1 MTLKEELNAMK
12 INWKLRLQNKTTLI
26 TLVALCVTFVYQ
38 LLGMFGV
45 VPKIA
50 QDEVI
55 NTIGLLINILVVLGV
70 VVDPTTDGISDS
82 ANAMNYDK
90 PKQTDEECDG

>member
-1 MTLKEELNAMK
+1 
-12 INWKLRLQNKTTLI
+12 
-26 TLVALCVTFVYQ
+26 
-38 LLGMFGV
+38 MFGV

-70 VVDPTTDGISDS
+70 VVDPTTEGISDS
-82 ANAMNYDK
+82 TNALNYDK
-90 PKQTDEECDG
+90 PKQTDEESDG

>member
-1 MTLKEELNAMK
+1 MK
-12 INWKLRLQNKTTLI
+12 INWKLRLQNKATLVTLI
-26 TLVALCVTFVYQ
+26 ALCVTFVYQ
-38 LLGMFGV
+38 ILGLFGV
-45 VPKIA
+45 VPTVS

-82 ANAMNYDK
+82 NNALNYETPKVNDDTEDNAN
-90 PKQTDEECDG
+90 G